1 MSWEIDTLG
10 KYSKVISGYA
20 FKSDSFRT
28 DNGIPIIKIKNIQ
41 REYVEIDGEYF
52 VDTSYLSL
60 DPKFHCIKDDILI
73 SLTGSHITLPNSV
86 VGRVAKYHYD
96 FTSLLNQRG
105 GKIVVTN
112 PDKLENN
119 YLYYYLCQNEIR
131 IKLAQFGRGGAN
143 QCNISPSNVESI
155 PIILPPLETQ
165 KRIASILS
173 NYDDL
178 IENNLKRIKLL
189 EETAQNIYKE
199 WFVNFRFPNYEHTAF
214 DSESGLPV
222 GWEKIQVRDY
232 VSIISKGPSLNYE
245 TDGVKYPVLNQSCVR
260 NGEIELEKILFAQ
273 ELNTNKEHCYL
284 NINDILINSM
294 GQGTLGR
301 VSKNVSINEK
311 FIIHNCITF
320 LRAKPE
326 LSQYQL
332 FYFISNKQTYFES
345 VGQGSTGQT
354 TLKVSLIEELEIIKP
369 SINIIN
375 QFDSLIAP
383 LWKQIG
389 LLKNQNQKLKEARD
403 ILLPRLMNRTIEV

>member
-1 MSWEIDTLG
+1 MSWKIDTLG
-10 KYSKVISGYA
+10 NYSKVISGYA

-60 DPKFHCIKDDILI
+60 DPKFHCIKNDILI

-112 PDKLENN
+112 PYKLENN

-178 IENNLKRIKLL
+178 IENNHKRIKLL

-199 WFVNFRFPNYEHTAF
+199 WFVNFRFPNYEHTEF
-214 DSESGLPV
+214 DAESGLPV
-222 GWEKIQVRDY
+222 GWEMKKVEDCIKVMKGKKPKKEYSTIGENRILYLLVDVLERRELRFTENESVQLTSEGETLMLMDGSRSGLVFKSLEGAIGSTLAVFRIKNAVFGINY
-232 VSIISKGPSLNYE
+232 CFNFFKFREVEIISKNTGSAIPHANKSYIYGMEMPIPS
-245 TDGVKYPVLNQSCVR
+245 D
-260 NGEIELEKILFAQ
+260 KI
-273 ELNTNKEHCYL
+273 
-284 NINDILINSM
+284 
-294 GQGTLGR
+294 
-301 VSKNVSINEK
+301 
-311 FIIHNCITF
+311 
-320 LRAKPE
+320 
-326 LSQYQL
+326 
-332 FYFISNKQTYFES
+332 
-345 VGQGSTGQT
+345 ST
-354 TLKVSLIEELEIIKP
+354 EFEIITSK
-369 SINIIN
+369 IY
-375 QFDSLIAP
+375 
-383 LWKQIG
+383 KQIEI
-389 LLKNQNQKLKEARD
+389 LSSQNQKLKEARD

>member
-1 MSWEIDTLG
+1 MSWKNDRLG
-10 KYSKVISGYA
+10 NYSKVISGYA

-41 REYVEIDGEYF
+41 REYVDIDGEYF

-173 NYDDL
+173 AYDDL
-178 IENNLKRIKLL
+178 IENNLKRITLL
-189 EETAQNIYKE
+189 EETAQNIYKQ
-199 WFVNFRFPNYEHTAF
+199 WFVNFRFPYYEHTEF
-214 DSESGLPV
+214 DEESGLPV

-245 TDGVKYPVLNQSCVR
+245 GDGIKFPVLNQSCIR
-260 NGEIELEKILFAQ
+260 NGEIQLEKVLNAN
-273 ELNTNKEHCYL
+273 ELSTNKDYCYL

-301 VSKNVSINEK
+301 VSKNVSIYEK

-332 FYFISNKQTYFES
+332 FYFISSNQKYFES

-354 TLKVSLIEELEIIKP
+354 TLKVSLIEELEINKP
-369 SINIIN
+369 TNTIIRN
-375 QFDSLIAP
+375 FDLLIAP
-383 LWKQIG
+383 IWKQIG
-389 LLKNQNQKLKEARD
+389 ILKNQNQKLKDARD